1 MTTIVLHNF
10 VPGTQYIFSLRNC
23 TDRINEICSGCV
35 SYSDPLTLYTADG
48 EEFMSSHY
56 YRKG

>member
-1 MTTIVLHNF
+1 MLNNS
-10 VPGTQYIFSLRNC
+10 VPGTQYIFSLRAC
-23 TDRINEICSGCV
+23 MGKIDKICSDCEPF
-35 SYSDPLTLYTADG
+35 SDELTLYTADG